1 MIAVGSLFS
10 KFSVSDK
17 IEKFTLPKVSYDT
30 AHAVSNVEMFNRSPR
45 NFREICSETVV
56 IEPPTVPQFSKKRS
70 MLSVIGPS
78 FTMAI
83 PMVLG
88 CGLTVFSTTLN
99 GSGANAFMFTGII
112 TSVGSA
118 LMGGLWAYY
127 NIKETKS
134 VKQRTNLKDLT
145 FTVITLLKL
154 PITLRKNTDKILRH

>member
-1 MIAVGSLFS
+1 
-10 KFSVSDK
+10 
-17 IEKFTLPKVSYDT
+17 
-30 AHAVSNVEMFNRSPR
+30 MFNRSPR

-127 NIKETKS
+127 NIKETKKREAEDES
-134 VKQRTNLKDLT
+134 ERFN
-145 FTVITLLKL
+145 I
-154 PITLRKNTDKILRH
+154 

>member
-1 MIAVGSLFS
+1 
-10 KFSVSDK
+10 
-17 IEKFTLPKVSYDT
+17 
-30 AHAVSNVEMFNRSPR
+30 
-45 NFREICSETVV
+45 
-56 IEPPTVPQFSKKRS
+56 